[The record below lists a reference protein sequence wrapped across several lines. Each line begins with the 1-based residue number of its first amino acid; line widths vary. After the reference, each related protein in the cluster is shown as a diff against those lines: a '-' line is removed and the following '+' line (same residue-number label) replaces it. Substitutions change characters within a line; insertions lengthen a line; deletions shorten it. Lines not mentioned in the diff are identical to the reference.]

1 MSELLQFRRELA
13 DRLALPM
20 FVLSLVFMALLA
32 SLIVIW
38 IDIPRVAELAALDE
52 IESQLPD
59 AEEGVANDDPEMRA
73 LTQATTPYATTGWV
87 VLGVLCTV
95 WLLFWVELAVK
106 TLLRLRAGEV
116 FSLRLIARGLLACLL
131 PPLRLAAPS
140 PAWDG
145 RIWLPILHWQHPG
158 RSLSQTLARVAGKPM
173 LIIALLILPV
183 LLIEYGL
190 SSVVE
195 EHDWLRMVMHIST
208 GFIWFAFAVEFII
221 MVSATDKKLAYI
233 KKNWID
239 LAIILLPLISFLRSI
254 RALRLARLAKVQ
266 RLAKLGRVYRMR
278 GLLMKAVRALML
290 LQFVNRLLRITP
302 EKKLAK
308 LQSVYAEKEI
318 ELQELKEE
326 IEELQQD
333 IDGGSAV

>member
-1 MSELLQFRRELA
+1 MSDLLQFRRELA
-13 DRLALPM
+13 DRVALPM

-38 IDIPRVAELAALDE
+38 IDIPRVAELAVLDA
-52 IESQLPD
+52 IEERS
-59 AEEGVANDDPEMRA
+59 EGELDDDVAMLA
-73 LTQATTPYATTGWV
+73 LTEATTPYETMGWIA
-87 VLGVLCTV
+87 LGILCAV
-95 WLLFWVELAVK
+95 WVLFWVELAIK
-106 TLLRLRAGEV
+106 TVLRVRAGDEL
-116 FSLRLIARGLLACLL
+116 SARLMMTGLLACLI

-145 RIWLPILHWQHPG
+145 RIWLPNLQWQHPG
-158 RSLSQTLARVAGKPM
+158 RRLSRTLDGVAGKPM
-173 LIIALLILPV
+173 LIIALLILPI

-190 SSVVE
+190 SSLVE
-195 EHDWLRMVMHIST
+195 EHDWLRMLMHVST

-254 RALRLARLAKVQ
+254 RALRLAKLAKVQ

-290 LQFVNRLLRITP
+290 FQVVNRILRITP
-302 EKKLAK
+302 EKQLVK
-308 LQSVYAEKEI
+308 LQTVYAEKEI
-318 ELQELKEE
+318 ELQELKED
-326 IEELQQD
+326 IDELQKT
-333 IDGGSAV
+333 IDAETQV